1 MLYTALTR
9 QKTKIVVLY
18 NEDPHKLLDYVSPRN
33 SDIAQRFTDLFSE
46 ELLQDQSKNK
56 PHIVKVGNK
65 FYEDSLIHRTTRG
78 ELVRSKSE
86 VIIADHLFSNGIEY
100 DYEPEVTVDGRKF
113 RPDFIAYDPDDDDIF
128 WYWEH
133 VGMPTDPDYMERWKE
148 KLAYYNAHGIKE
160 GVNLIITSD
169 GDNGSLD
176 SKEIDS
182 LIKET
187 FDL

>member
-1 MLYTALTR
+1 M
-9 QKTKIVVLY
+9 
-18 NEDPHKLLDYVSPRN
+18 DYVSPKN

-46 ELLQDQSKNK
+46 ELLPDQSENR
-56 PHIVKVGNK
+56 PSIVKVGNK

-86 VIIADHLFSNGIEY
+86 VIIADHLLSNGINY

-113 RPDFIAYDPDDDDIF
+113 RPDFIAYDPDDDDVF

-133 VGMPTDPDYMERWKE
+133 VGMPTDPGYMARWEE
-148 KLAYYNAHGIKE
+148 KLAYYNAHGIRE
-160 GVNLIITSD
+160 GENLIITSD
-169 GDNGSLD
+169 GDNGGLD
-176 SKEIDS
+176 SKEIDD
-182 LIKET
+182 LIKDT